1 MNGPANAHRLEGQIA
16 VVTGAASGIGRATA
30 ELFAREEGEVWILDQ
45 NEEQGNL
52 VVDEIQRHGGL
63 GHFLRLD
70 VADPE
75 QVQQAANTLK
85 SRSGRVDT
93 LCNCA
98 GVGTRSLAVTE
109 LPIDAWDQILSVNLR
124 GTFLVCKVIL
134 PLMPEAGGSIVNV
147 AIMGGLIAWT
157 RNAPAY
163 CASKGGVIA
172 LTRAMAVDHAAQ
184 GIRVNCICPGVIETP
199 LTERRLSEPDYRA
212 RMIRR
217 TPLGRIGQ
225 PLEVAYAALFLASH
239 ESSFVTGQALVVDGG
254 WTAQ

>member
-1 MNGPANAHRLEGQIA
+1 
-16 VVTGAASGIGRATA
+16 
-30 ELFAREEGEVWILDQ
+30 
-45 NEEQGNL
+45 
-52 VVDEIQRHGGL
+52 
-63 GHFLRLD
+63 
-70 VADPE
+70 
-75 QVQQAANTLK
+75 
-85 SRSGRVDT
+85 
-93 LCNCA
+93 
-98 GVGTRSLAVTE
+98 
-109 LPIDAWDQILSVNLR
+109 
-124 GTFLVCKVIL
+124 
-134 PLMPEAGGSIVNV
+134 MPEAGGSIVNV